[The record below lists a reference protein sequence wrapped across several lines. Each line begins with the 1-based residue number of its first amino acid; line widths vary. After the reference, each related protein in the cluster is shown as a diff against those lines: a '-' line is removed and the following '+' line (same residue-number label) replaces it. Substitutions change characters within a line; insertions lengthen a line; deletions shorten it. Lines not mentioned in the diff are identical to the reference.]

1 MYAQSTNENH
11 VVTKVYK
18 KGTTTPITGHNKDEV
33 MTSVQYFDGLGRL
46 KQTVGVNAGG
56 NTVSENTIP
65 IDWTVN
71 ATATDFFNRNGAST
85 ENKIVS
91 GTTPFGGTDLLWE
104 CIPDAASG
112 ADGGWNTDFFTIDNT
127 KTYRYTIW
135 VKKNKT
141 GSTSHGRTYHGIGWN
156 DVNNLSGTINSN
168 PYFIVNFLP
177 EANKWYLLVGIVH
190 PHTYRGSDSGV
201 SGVYDTNGNKVLDGI
216 EFRWRSDKTSTRLRN
231 YLYYCTDASVRQ
243 YFWSPLFQEMDGGEI
258 PLDDVITESS
268 PVIAQENIKDIVS
281 HVEYDNLGRMTKEYL
296 PLTNGS
302 GDANFRTGEMGIET
316 QRYYANKYAK
326 DFAGVTLP
334 SQVNAYSEK
343 AYDYSPLNR
352 VTQQAAPGTDWKLGN
367 GHEIKFDY
375 DVNSTGEVKVYSVTT
390 TFANNTYTPT
400 LQGGTASYGE
410 GELSKTVTKDENW
423 KSDQTHIKD
432 HTTEEFKNKSGQV
445 VLKRTYNQNQKHDT
459 YYVYDDFGNLTYVIP
474 PKAEGTVAKPTSTQ
488 LSELCYQ
495 YVYDY
500 RNRLVEKKI
509 PGKGWEYIVYDK
521 LDRPVLTQDAN
532 QHVKTNSNGQLDRE
546 LLFTKYDQLGRVVY
560 TGITKNLS
568 SRTTLQN
575 TANTGDYEQYENRT
589 TGKQNYGGVDIYY
602 SKSAIPRVVSE
613 VYTINYYDTYI
624 NLPTDFV
631 APKKVYS
638 DTDNVTT
645 NTKGLA
651 TVSKV
656 KVLGTSSWIT
666 TATYYD
672 KKARPIYVYSKN
684 DYLQTTDIVESK
696 LDDFTGKVLETKTT
710 HTKAG
715 KDPIV
720 TIDRFEYDHM
730 DRLVSQN
737 QQIDD
742 QISER
747 IVKNNYDDM
756 GQLESKVLGN
766 GTKAGYRY
774 NIESVVSVS
783 DNIITKVGG
792 GNTSW
797 DGDISTQGSINGD
810 GYVEFISETKGKYY
824 MAGLSNNNNTASFQS
839 IKFAI
844 YINHSVYIYES
855 GANKG
860 IRLSYNAGDIFRV
873 ERIGNTIHYKKN
885 GETFYVST
893 KKSTEELFGDV
904 SMYHTGGKIK
914 DFKIVDNS
922 KGLQKVDY
930 NYNVRGWLTNIND
943 DVSNDNDLFNFSI
956 QYNDPSVELNKR
968 LYNGNIAQT
977 SWQTQNVD
985 NTRKTYNYT
994 YDALNRITNASGVST
1009 SNYDVGHN
1017 NIPISYDK
1025 NGNIMRLYRYGHTN
1039 AGATTFGGMD
1049 NLYYTYDNGNKL
1061 LKVTDIANKTY
1072 GFKDGANSGNDYTYD
1087 ANGNMISDA
1096 NKGITSIEYNHLNL
1110 PTKVSMGSIGKT
1122 GTTLTGTIDY
1132 VYDASGVKLSKT
1144 VTEVSST
1151 RPPAIITQYA
1161 GNHIYENGDLQF
1173 FNHAEGYIQPVIASG
1188 SAAISSFDYVYQ
1200 YKDHL
1205 GNIRLSYT
1213 DVNGDGVITASTEI
1227 IEEKNYYPF
1236 GLQHKGYNNT
1246 VNSIGNSTA
1255 QKFGYNGVEY
1265 NESLGLNLHEMDVRM
1280 YDPTIG
1286 RFNGIDP
1293 VTHHSFG
1300 TSVAFDNNPIFWAD
1314 PSGADATTGGA
1325 DWSGFELGAGRE
1337 FYRNKNQSSNSES
1350 SESPDDTYKVSKDGK
1365 ITKVDDK
1372 KYFDKNGKEVDKLI
1386 SEKTKKEKFVDK
1398 GILNHVD
1405 EDTSYTKG
1413 NPLYQYFY
1421 APNSSKTKLLYN
1433 WLVYNTNVEFSLLT
1447 YPNHAYISTS
1457 FSVDSEAGGLDILR
1471 ETILEGV
1478 FKKFS
1483 FTHSHPSGNSTPS
1496 GYSIFHSKDGDKK
1509 VALYYKEKFPGIKI
1523 DWYIKTAGRLKLTK
1537 YNYKKVLD

>member
-1 MYAQSTNENH
+1 MRKLVFILLVLPFVMYAQSTNENH

-18 KGTTTPITGHNKDEV
+18 KGTTTPFTGHNKDEV

-71 ATATDFFNRNGAST
+71 ATTTDFYNRNGGSD

-104 CIPDAASG
+104 CLPNGNSSS
-112 ADGGWNTDFFTIDNT
+112 DGGWRTDYFTIDNT
-127 KTYRYTIW
+127 KSYRYTVW
-135 VKKNKT
+135 VKKNKVGGT
-141 GSTSHGRTYHGIGWN
+141 AQGRTYHGTKNTDNLDGTP
-156 DVNNLSGTINSN
+156 NNN
-168 PYFIVNFLP
+168 PYFLNPLLP
-177 EANKWYLLVGIVH
+177 EANKWYLMVGIIH
-190 PHTYRGSDSGV
+190 PHTYRGSDTGV
-201 SGVYDTNGNKVLDGI
+201 SGLYEANGNKVTDGR
-216 EFRWRSDKTSTRLRN
+216 EFRWRESSTTTQLRN
-231 YLYYCTDASVRQ
+231 FLYYCPDASVRQ

-343 AYDYSPLNR
+343 AYDSSPLNR

-367 GHEIKFDY
+367 GHEIKFGY
-375 DVNSTGEVKVYSVTT
+375 DVNSANEVKEYEVTT

-423 KSDQTHIKD
+423 KDGQTHPKD

-445 VLKRTYNQNQKHDT
+445 VLKRTYNANQPHDT

-474 PKAEGTVAKPTSTQ
+474 PKAEGSVAKPTATQ

-495 YVYDY
+495 YKYDN

-532 QHVKTNSNGQLDRE
+532 LKAQNKW
-546 LLFTKYDQLGRVVY
+546 LFTKYDKLGRVIY
-560 TGITKNLS
+560 TGVYSQPGTRILKQEESDEYGNENFEIRITNPILLNLF
-568 SRTTLQN
+568 
-575 TANTGDYEQYENRT
+575 
-589 TGKQNYGGVDIYY
+589 Y
-602 SKSAIPRVVSE
+602 SNNVFPEEDNSE
-613 VYTINYYDTYI
+613 LYTINYYDTYI
-624 NLPTDFV
+624 DDLPSGFT
-631 APKKVYS
+631 APTIVYGQ
-638 DTDNVTT
+638 NVTT

-696 LDDFTGKVLETKTT
+696 LDNFTGKVLETKTT
-710 HTKAG
+710 HTKVG
-715 KDPIV
+715 KAPIL

-737 QQIDD
+737 QQIND

-747 IVKNNYDDM
+747 IVKNNYDDL
-756 GQLESKVLGN
+756 GQLESKIVGN
-766 GTKAGYRY
+766 GTKVGYK
-774 NIESVVSVS
+774 NVSYGINPS
-783 DNIITKVGG
+783 GSTIKKT
-792 GNTSW
+792 GNYGW
-797 DGDISTQGSINGD
+797 MFGLATQGSINGD
-810 GYVEFISETKGKYY
+810 GYIEFTAMQYNKYVIAGFTDVNYDNSPNSINYGIYLHDNGKIRIKQGADHSFPVEET
-824 MAGLSNNNNTASFQS
+824 
-839 IKFAI
+839 
-844 YINHSVYIYES
+844 YE
-855 GANKG
+855 
-860 IRLSYNAGDIFRV
+860 IGDVFRV
-873 ERIGNTIHYKKN
+873 ERIGNTVIYKRN
-885 GETFYVST
+885 NTTFYVSNKT
-893 KKSTEELFGDV
+893 STGTLN
-904 SMYHTGGKIK
+904 GGLVMLHNEAEIK
-914 DFKIVDNS
+914 DLKIVDNS

-943 DVSNDNDLFNFSI
+943 DFSNDNDLFNFSI

-994 YDALNRITNASGVST
+994 YDALNRITGAFGA
-1009 SNYDVGHN
+1009 HN
-1017 NIPISYDK
+1017 TNHNVFSIQYDK
-1025 NGNIMRLYRYGHTN
+1025 NGNLLALQRKGHINST
-1039 AGATTFGGMD
+1039 ATSFGLMD
-1049 NLYYTYDNGNKL
+1049 KLNYYYDSGNKL
-1061 LKVTDIANKTY
+1061 ARVDDHGDDIY

-1096 NKGITSIEYNHLNL
+1096 NKGITAHPITYNHLNL
-1110 PTKVSMGSIGKT
+1110 PLRVRFDGSTYKYIDYIYDATGNKISKWVREGDNFTVTSYAGNYVYQKT
-1122 GTTLTGTIDY
+1122 GTTTSQLN
-1132 VYDASGVKLSKT
+1132 AS
-1144 VTEVSST
+1144 E
-1151 RPPAIITQYA
+1151 
-1161 GNHIYENGDLQF
+1161 ELQF
-1173 FNHAEGYIQPVIASG
+1173 FNHSEGYVKYGIKTSSG
-1188 SAAISSFDYVYQ
+1188 GKTAAEPSFEYVYQ

-1205 GNIRLSYT
+1205 GNVRLSYT

-1236 GLQHKGYNNT
+1236 GLQHKGYNNDYS
-1246 VNSIGNSTA
+1246 SIGNSTA
-1255 QKFGYNGVEY
+1255 KKFGYNGKELEKASGLDWLDYGARNYDAALGRWMNLDPLAEEMRRHSPY
-1265 NESLGLNLHEMDVRM
+1265 N
-1280 YDPTIG
+1280 Y
-1286 RFNGIDP
+1286 
-1293 VTHHSFG
+1293 
-1300 TSVAFDNNPIFWAD
+1300 AFNNPIFFID
-1314 PSGADATTGGA
+1314 PDGMKPCPNNDCGDEPAPIKSQI
-1325 DWSGFELGAGRE
+1325 SP
-1337 FYRNKNQSSNSES
+1337 SNLDIKYITEEIDRILISI
-1350 SESPDDTYKVSKDGK
+1350 TDGK
-1365 ITKVDDK
+1365 GLGMVNGNARNIPEIVKLALDQGGVWNAKGTLEDGIPDKIYIDISVSFDENSLELVPENKLMDDNTKIETEEITEIEDTKQIEGGEKAVFKGGVKTKETSRSKRLVEKSAPNTKTYIYNANFTMSFNITHSRRGWIDILRRDNSTSQS
-1372 KYFDKNGKEVDKLI
+1372 FSVPFRGSLRTKNKL
-1386 SEKTKKEKFVDK
+1386 KTKKR
-1398 GILNHVD
+1398 N
-1405 EDTSYTKG
+1405 
-1413 NPLYQYFY
+1413 
-1421 APNSSKTKLLYN
+1421 
-1433 WLVYNTNVEFSLLT
+1433 
-1447 YPNHAYISTS
+1447 
-1457 FSVDSEAGGLDILR
+1457 
-1471 ETILEGV
+1471 
-1478 FKKFS
+1478 
-1483 FTHSHPSGNSTPS
+1483 
-1496 GYSIFHSKDGDKK
+1496 
-1509 VALYYKEKFPGIKI
+1509 
-1523 DWYIKTAGRLKLTK
+1523 
-1537 YNYKKVLD
+1537 

>member
-65 IDWTVN
+65 IDWTLN

-231 YLYYCTDASVRQ
+231 YLYYCTDTSVRQ

-281 HVEYDNLGRMTKEYL
+281 HVEYDNLGRITKEYL

-302 GDANFRTGEMGIET
+302 GDANFRTGEMGTET

-400 LQGGTASYGE
+400 LEGGTDSYGE

-423 KSDQTHIKD
+423 NESQTHDKD

-445 VLKRTYNQNQKHDT
+445 VLKRTYNANQPHDT

-474 PKAEGTVAKPTSTQ
+474 PKAEGSVAKPTATQ
-488 LSELCYQ
+488 LRELCYQ

-532 QHVKTNSNGQLDRE
+532 QHVKTNSSGQLDRE

-631 APKKVYS
+631 APTKVYS
-638 DTDNVTT
+638 DVVNVTT

-666 TATYYD
+666 TVTYYD

-730 DRLVSQN
+730 DRLISQN

-904 SMYHTGGKIK
+904 SMYHTGAQIR
-914 DFKIVDNS
+914 DLKIVDNS

-943 DVSNDNDLFNFSI
+943 DIQVDNDLFNFSI

-985 NTRKTYNYT
+985 IARRQYTYT
-994 YDALNRITNASGVST
+994 YDALNRITHAGGLTNLYNAA
-1009 SNYDVGHN
+1009 Y
-1017 NIPISYDK
+1017 SYDK
-1025 NGNIMRLYRYGHTN
+1025 NGNILSLIRKGHVN
-1039 AGATTFGGMD
+1039 ADATSFGTMD
-1049 NLYYTYDNGNKL
+1049 DLAYTYDNGNKL
-1061 LKVTDIANKTY
+1061 LKVAENTGSKTY

-1096 NKGITSIEYNHLNL
+1096 NKQITSVLYNHLNM
-1110 PTKVSMGSIGKT
+1110 PTEIKFNNSNTKKINYT
-1122 GTTLTGTIDY
+1122 
-1132 VYDASGVKLSKT
+1132 YDATGVKLRKT
-1144 VTEVSST
+1144 TNNNG
-1151 RPPAIITQYA
+1151 AITTTDYA
-1161 GNHIYENGDLQF
+1161 GSFVYENNTFKQLSQP
-1173 FNHAEGYIQPVIASG
+1173 EGYVRYSSSSG
-1188 SAAISSFDYVYQ
+1188 FDYVYQ
-1200 YKDHL
+1200 YRDIWR
-1205 GNIRLSYT
+1205 NTRITYS
-1213 DVNGDGVITASTEI
+1213 DVNKDGVITPSTEI
-1227 IEEKNYYPF
+1227 LREQNYYPF
-1236 GLQHKGYNNT
+1236 GLEHRGYNTNIIGVKNNLKQYQGQEFTEDLDLNT
-1246 VNSIGNSTA
+1246 
-1255 QKFGYNGVEY
+1255 
-1265 NESLGLNLHEMDVRM
+1265 HEWRYRVS
-1280 YDPTIG
+1280 DPAIG
-1286 RFNGIDP
+1286 RFWQIDP
-1293 VTHHSFG
+1293 LAEKYTYN
-1300 TSVAFDNNPIFWAD
+1300 SVYAFQENKLG
-1314 PSGADATTGGA
+1314 SGI
-1325 DWSGFELGAGRE
+1325 ELEGLE
-1337 FYRNKNQSSNSES
+1337 NLTWEQQQSLTWEQQQ
-1350 SESPDDTYKVSKDGK
+1350 YLQMSKEGQGLLAS
-1365 ITKVDDK
+1365 IGS
-1372 KYFDKNGKEVDKLI
+1372 YVDKFFA
-1386 SEKTKKEKFVDK
+1386 SFTVTTTEETGSKETPVT
-1398 GILNHVD
+1398 I
-1405 EDTSYTKG
+1405 
-1413 NPLYQYFY
+1413 
-1421 APNSSKTKLLYN
+1421 
-1433 WLVYNTNVEFSLLT
+1433 TNVETTTVSPNLEDFFMNGMRPSSDGTIIVTNTPMVKVDKSSTKTVSTKVVKEEVKLKGPAKATGDVKVSTNLETGETSVTGKVSLVVSAGDNKAGLF
-1447 YPNHAYISTS
+1447 ASTKS
-1457 FSVDSEAGGLDILR
+1457 SSNGSVNVKGGVEAS
-1471 ETILEGV
+1471 V
-1478 FKKFS
+1478 KV
-1483 FTHSHPSGNSTPS
+1483 
-1496 GYSIFHSKDGDKK
+1496 DKK
-1509 VALYYKEKFPGIKI
+1509 TTLGFTLGISH
-1523 DWYIKTAGRLKLTK
+1523 T
-1537 YNYKKVLD
+1537 VLENE